1 MSEKEAK
8 TCQEYYGNSFKRDD
22 FSGHRNTNKLSP
34 SQKETESCLFLFWN
48 SKLMM
53 EKAATTFLNAKLYS
67 KVLLFRESESKVM
80 RVEFVECGIVE
91 ILWRFVKLCKF

>member
-1 MSEKEAK
+1 
-8 TCQEYYGNSFKRDD
+8 
-22 FSGHRNTNKLSP
+22 
-34 SQKETESCLFLFWN
+34 
-48 SKLMM
+48 MM

-91 ILWRFVKLCKF
+91 IL